1 MESILDAAE
10 GLVAEV
16 GYDEMTTNAVA
27 SRAGISPGSLYQYFG
42 NKGEI
47 LDGLLARYAA
57 HMDAFWDAQLGP
69 ASDDL
74 AVDAV
79 VDQVIDGLVEVKA
92 ERPAFWA
99 LFHGS
104 ATSGAL
110 ADAACRLDD
119 QLAARMDRMVAVRAP
134 HMAAARRRLVA
145 EVAVAT
151 VKALLPLVVERRR
164 VSGAGGAGGPGAGD
178 SGAGGS
184 GADGSGGP
192 GSAAEA
198 VVELKR
204 VLTGY
209 LEPALAPPV
218 T

>member
-1 MESILDAAE
+1 MHAVSGVRRQARGRARMESILDAAE

-27 SRAGISPGSLYQYFG
+27 ARAGISPGSLYQYFG

-47 LDGLLARYAA
+47 LDGLIARYSA

-79 VDQVIDGLVEVKA
+79 VDQVIDALVEVKA

-119 QLAARMDRMVAVRAP
+119 QLAARLDRMFGVRAP
-134 HMAAARRRLVA
+134 HLPAARRRLVA
-145 EVAVAT
+145 QVSVAT
-151 VKALLPLVVERRR
+151 VKALLPLVVERRQ
-164 VSGAGGAGGPGAGD
+164 AGGIGGAP
-178 SGAGGS
+178 
-184 GADGSGGP
+184 ADGP

>member
-10 GLVAEV
+10 GLVAEA

-47 LDGLLARYAA
+47 LDGLLARYST

-79 VDQVIDGLVEVKA
+79 VDQVIDALVEVKA

-119 QLAARMDRMVAVRAP
+119 QLAARMDRMFAVRAP
-134 HMAAARRRLVA
+134 HLAAARRRLVA

-164 VSGAGGAGGPGAGD
+164 A

-184 GADGSGGP
+184 GGAGGSDAGGAGAGGSGGP

-209 LEPALAPPV
+209 LESALAPPV